1 MLKLSQA
8 AEIASAFFHFDR
20 RTCYWFGINPKNK
33 ENK

>member
-20 RTCYWFGINPKNK
+20 QTSYWFGINPKNTEK
-33 ENK
+33 N